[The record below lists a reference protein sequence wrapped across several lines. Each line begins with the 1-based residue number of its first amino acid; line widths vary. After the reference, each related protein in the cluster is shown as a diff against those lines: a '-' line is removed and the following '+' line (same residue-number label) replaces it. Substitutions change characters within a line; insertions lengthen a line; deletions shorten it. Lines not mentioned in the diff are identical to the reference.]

1 MQGGLEIP
9 IRVKGIWPLL
19 EKLSIY
25 IKYAVIGEYVDNSKE
40 ILKEPVG
47 PETVESLDDEDEEP
61 GDTEDENS
69 EDNEIIE

>member
-1 MQGGLEIP
+1 M
-9 IRVKGIWPLL
+9 
-19 EKLSIY
+19 EK

-61 GDTEDENS
+61 GDTEDENC

>member
-1 MQGGLEIP
+1 MASVREA
-9 IRVKGIWPLL
+9 V
-19 EKLSIY
+19 EK

-47 PETVESLDDEDEEP
+47 PETIESLDDEDGEP
-61 GDTEDENS
+61 GDNEDENC

>member
-1 MQGGLEIP
+1 MASVREA
-9 IRVKGIWPLL
+9 V
-19 EKLSIY
+19 EE

-69 EDNEIIE
+69 EDNEIIA

>member
-1 MQGGLEIP
+1 MASVREA
-9 IRVKGIWPLL
+9 V
-19 EKLSIY
+19 EK

-47 PETVESLDDEDEEP
+47 PETVESLDDEYEEP